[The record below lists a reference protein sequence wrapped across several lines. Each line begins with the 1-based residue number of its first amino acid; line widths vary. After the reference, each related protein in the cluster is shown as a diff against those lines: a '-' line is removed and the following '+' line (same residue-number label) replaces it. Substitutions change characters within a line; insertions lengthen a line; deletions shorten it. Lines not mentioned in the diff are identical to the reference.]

1 MISKKYITLLLF
13 TFLMIISTVA
23 CSSTNVNSEYNII
36 RNQAGTLR
44 WAGSPV
50 VDGAGMLF
58 VVDDK
63 EYGAPGTPEDYPE
76 FFGDDIYEV
85 DVRADFKLTGEDT
98 VRGWGATFPAI
109 EFIRIEK
116 IERNS

>member
-1 MISKKYITLLLF
+1 MKSNNQIYLVF
-13 TFLMIISTVA
+13 FVFLMSLSTFA
-23 CSSTNVNSEYNII
+23 CSSTNVNSDDDII
-36 RNQAGTLR
+36 RNQTGTLR

-58 VVDDK
+58 LVDDK
-63 EYGAPGTPEDYPE
+63 EYGAPGTPENYPD

-85 DVRADFKLTGEDT
+85 NVRADFKLTGEDT

-109 EFIRIEK
+109 EFIKIEK
-116 IERNS
+116 I